1 MIIWLSWKLLN
12 FKNRLFLG
20 TTLFSLLGVVLGV
33 ACLVVSMA
41 VVSGFEQ
48 TLQNSII
55 DVTGHMQIVR
65 RSGANE
71 NFEQAYEKI
80 SQVLPEPKMMSKF
93 SFVTGIMA
101 RSGKLSG
108 VVLQGVDPQT
118 GRSVLNFDKRL
129 KKGKALLETK
139 LVDGRKVY
147 TAMIGKGL
155 AEKMQLQIGDVTKVV
170 LPVAQDL
177 DPSQFQRRM
186 ADFEIVGILD
196 LGKYDFD
203 QRMLITSLTATQE
216 LANLGSGYHGVL
228 VKLSSAQQA
237 LELSP
242 KIEKELGQF
251 YWIKNWREMS
261 ENLFS
266 AIQTEKAVIFFV
278 VLLIVLAASL
288 NASSNLYIH
297 VVQRFKEMALL
308 KALGLSEKKV
318 RQVFILQGMILS
330 SMGLLG
336 GILVGFLFCLIF
348 EWAESYFQL
357 IPGDVYKIDHIQL
370 RWNPWDL
377 VMIICMTL
385 LMSFISTLA
394 PSRKGSKM
402 ETVQGLKSE

>member
-1 MIIWLSWKLLN
+1 MILWLSWKLLN

-41 VVSGFEQ
+41 VVSGFER

-65 RSGANE
+65 RAAANE

-80 SQVLPEPKMMSKF
+80 SQAIPEPKTLSRF

-108 VVLQGVDPQT
+108 VVLQGVDPLTAT
-118 GRSVLNFDKRL
+118 GVLNFEKRL
-129 KKGKALLETK
+129 KKGMAIFDTK
-139 LVDGRKVY
+139 LVDGHKVY

-155 AEKMQLQIGDVTKVV
+155 AEKMQLKIGDVAKVV

-228 VKLSSAQQA
+228 VRIESAEQA
-237 LELSP
+237 LALSP
-242 KIEKELGQF
+242 KLEKELGQF

-330 SMGLLG
+330 SMGLIVGL
-336 GILVGFLFCLIF
+336 LVGFLFCVIF

>member
-1 MIIWLSWKLLN
+1 MILWLSWKLLN

-41 VVSGFEQ
+41 VVSGFER

-71 NFEQAYEKI
+71 NYEQAYDKI
-80 SQVLPEPKMMSKF
+80 TQAIPEPKTLSRF

-108 VVLQGVDPQT
+108 VVLQGVDPLTAT
-118 GRSVLNFDKRL
+118 GVLNFEKRL
-129 KKGKALLETK
+129 KKGTAIFDTK
-139 LVDGRKVY
+139 LVDGHKVY

-155 AEKMQLQIGDVTKVV
+155 AEKMQLKIGDVAKVV

-228 VKLSSAQQA
+228 VRIESAEKA
-237 LELSP
+237 LALSP
-242 KIEKELGQF
+242 KLEKELGQF

-330 SMGLLG
+330 SMGLIVGLF
-336 GILVGFLFCLIF
+336 VGFLFCVIF

>member
-1 MIIWLSWKLLN
+1 MILWLSWKLLN

-41 VVSGFEQ
+41 VVSGFER

-71 NFEQAYEKI
+71 NYEQAYDKI
-80 SQVLPEPKMMSKF
+80 TQAIPEPKTLSRF

-101 RSGKLSG
+101 RSGKVSG
-108 VVLQGVDPQT
+108 VVLQGVDPLTAT
-118 GRSVLNFDKRL
+118 GVLNFEKRL
-129 KKGKALLETK
+129 KKGTAIFDTK
-139 LVDGRKVY
+139 LVDGHKVY

-155 AEKMQLQIGDVTKVV
+155 AEKMQLKIGDVAKVV

-177 DPSQFQRRM
+177 DPSHFQRRM

-228 VKLSSAQQA
+228 VRIESAEKA
-237 LELSP
+237 LALSP
-242 KIEKELGQF
+242 KLEKELGQF

-288 NASSNLYIH
+288 NASSNLSIH

-308 KALGLSEKKV
+308 KPLGLSEKKV
-318 RQVFILQGMILS
+318 R
-330 SMGLLG
+330 
-336 GILVGFLFCLIF
+336 
-348 EWAESYFQL
+348 
-357 IPGDVYKIDHIQL
+357 
-370 RWNPWDL
+370 
-377 VMIICMTL
+377 
-385 LMSFISTLA
+385 
-394 PSRKGSKM
+394 
-402 ETVQGLKSE
+402 

>member
-1 MIIWLSWKLLN
+1 MILWLSWKLLN

-41 VVSGFEQ
+41 VVSGFER

-71 NFEQAYEKI
+71 NYEQAYDKI
-80 SQVLPEPKMMSKF
+80 SQAIPEPKTLSRF

-108 VVLQGVDPQT
+108 VVLQGVDPLTAT
-118 GRSVLNFDKRL
+118 GVLNFEKRL
-129 KKGKALLETK
+129 KKGTAIFDTK
-139 LVDGRKVY
+139 LVDGHKVY

-155 AEKMQLQIGDVTKVV
+155 AEKMQLKIGDVAKVV

-228 VKLSSAQQA
+228 VRIESAEKA
-237 LELSP
+237 LALSP
-242 KIEKELGQF
+242 KLEKELGQF

-330 SMGLLG
+330 SMGLIVGLF
-336 GILVGFLFCLIF
+336 VGFLFCVIF